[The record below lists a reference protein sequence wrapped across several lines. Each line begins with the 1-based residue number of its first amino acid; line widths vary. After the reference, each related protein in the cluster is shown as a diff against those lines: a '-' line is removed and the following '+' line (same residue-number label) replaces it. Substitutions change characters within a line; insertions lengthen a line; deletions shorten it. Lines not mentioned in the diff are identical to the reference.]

1 MSQAQR
7 QNEPIGLPPRMK
19 AALEQYQ
26 KQVWMVKIAEG
37 LLAGI
42 FGLVIS
48 YLLVFCFD
56 RFFDTPAILRGL
68 ILIVGCVGMA
78 VLFPLKMHNWVWS
91 HRRLD
96 QIARLTRHRFPR
108 FGDHLLGIIELAQ
121 SETGDGKSRSLVVAA
136 IEQVDNELEER
147 DLSDAVPNPLHRRW
161 AWIAGIPLA
170 VAALLLLLI
179 PAAGTNALARWLT
192 PWRDVDRYT
201 FAQLDDD
208 SGRKVVPYA
217 EPFSVQANLKTDS
230 PWKPATAQARF
241 ENQKPLITKR
251 EGESYL
257 FDIPPQTDDGSVAI
271 KVGDAYQSV
280 PVEPKTRPALSDL
293 IAEVQLPAYLQQT
306 DSMVADARG
315 GNIGLVKG
323 STAVLKMT
331 ATRELTAATLND
343 RPQTIDE
350 ANVVTEPLSIDA
362 TRDYTIA
369 WWDTYG
375 LSARE
380 PQVLRIEAVDDLA
393 PNVRFDNMQNN
404 KVLLA
409 TEVISFE
416 IEATDDFGVKRLG
429 LEWSGIEDPIENPQP
444 SVGEKL
450 VASGDPSND
459 SIKVPATFAAQREGI
474 QPQSLRLRAY
484 AEDYLPGRQRAYSP
498 YLVLHVLDAEDHFK
512 WVTDQL
518 AKWTDA
524 SKEVYEKELQL
535 HDKNEELMNLP
546 DSELDKPE
554 TKKEIQQQAAAEQ
567 ANAAKLDALIDVG
580 KQLVQE
586 AAKNEEF
593 DPKQLAML
601 AEILQ
606 QLEEIAGEKMPSV
619 AELLKEAAD
628 APPGKPGKPPQKDP
642 LPGEPGEAKIPEKA
656 DPNKPEEPVAAPP
669 GGKDLGLEKAKK
681 YGPDDVEIQGL
692 DKNPDDPNTPGGD
705 VNVDKSKPAEGEP
718 GYLPA
723 NPTPVVLDHE
733 SGFNK
738 SEKAEDALQVK
749 GGLGIPATVLKG
761 SGKDKEDDEDK
772 AEASTKEIILEAVTE
787 QQELLDAFAKLAS
800 EMNQL
805 LLGFENS
812 TFVKRLKAASRKQ
825 MDFAV
830 ELNELDGFGV
840 TPDEADTAQQRKTL
854 ADRQVAESEK
864 LSTLQQDMMAYA
876 ARQPSPHYELVLE
889 EMQNDDPAIRV
900 RDIGST
906 IQKNDVGQAT
916 IDSEFWA
923 DTLDRYA
930 EQLVPPPP
938 SAHGPPPEG
947 VIDLP
952 NLTHEIVL
960 EVLRVIN
967 REIEL
972 REETRELHQTV
983 PLAERDE
990 NGNPK
995 PRKQGEKEEPE
1006 WFADYNKRAA
1016 GLSKTQQE
1024 LAATSRNLVEQIKK
1038 LPRADHPKIL
1048 GQIAKL
1054 TEAAKI
1060 MDEVEDLLDKP
1071 DTSPTTVAA
1080 IQHAIETLLAAGR
1093 LPNAPMIAKVPPSS
1107 TPALMLMGLGDG
1119 GSKVS
1124 IEKRAPGQGTGKTG
1138 RKLPAEFRAGLDVYL
1153 NKLEGR

>member
-1 MSQAQR
+1 MSQTQR

-48 YLLVFCFD
+48 YLLVFCLD

-170 VAALLLLLI
+170 VAAFLLLLI

-241 ENQKPLITKR
+241 ENQRPLTAKR
-251 EGESYL
+251 EGESYR
-257 FDIPPQTDDGSVAI
+257 FDIPPLTDDGNVSI

-331 ATRELTAATLND
+331 ATRELTAATLDD

-350 ANVVTEPLSIDA
+350 SNVVTEPLSIDA

-393 PNVRFDNMQNN
+393 PNVRFDNLKNN

-409 TEVISFE
+409 AEVISFE
-416 IEATDDFGVKRLG
+416 IEATDDFGIKRIG

-705 VNVDKSKPAEGEP
+705 VNVDKSKPAEGKP

-733 SGFNK
+733 TGFNK
-738 SEKAEDALQVK
+738 SEKAEDAPQVK

-840 TPDEADTAQQRKTL
+840 TPDEAETAQQRKTL

-938 SAHGPPPEG
+938 SAHGPPAEG

-952 NLTHEIVL
+952 NLTPEIVL